1 MSTTNDH
8 PTTLKSAAAGLPLPT
23 TSPDHHVQKRSRELR
38 ERYKGTREQRQKRSQ
53 QLDEASQRQLIMARF
68 RKHRVARV
76 CVYALGLLYLVA
88 ILAEFVA
95 PYDKLERFDTN
106 LFASPSDIHIRD
118 ADGNFHWPFI
128 YTTMSQLDVKT
139 FTYKSVETDTETRHT
154 IRLWAPSEPYK
165 LLGII
170 PLEHRL
176 FGTTSGDPVFLL
188 GADHLG
194 RDQFSR
200 IVYAARISLFI
211 GLAGVALSFF
221 FGIMLGGISGYFGG
235 LTDTIIQRLIEFIM
249 SIPQIPLWM
258 ALSAAIPLGWSGVQ
272 TFFAITL
279 ILSLIGWTD
288 LARVVRGKVISL
300 REEDYV
306 MAARISSARAPQI
319 ILRHLL
325 PGVTSYL
332 VVSLTLAIPFMILG
346 ETALSFLGLGI
357 TPPDVSWGALLQEAQ
372 DVVVISNYPWLLA
385 PAGCVMLVVV
395 LFNFIGDGL
404 RDAVDP
410 YSR

>member
-1 MSTTNDH
+1 MSTPNES
-8 PTTLKSAAAGLPLPT
+8 TTSAAVATGLPAPA

-38 ERYKGTREQRQKRSQ
+38 ERYKGTREQRQKQSQ
-53 QLDEASQRQLIMARF
+53 KLDEASQRDLILARF
-68 RKHRVARV
+68 RKHRIARI
-76 CVYALGLLYLVA
+76 CVYVLGLLYLVA

-95 PYDKLERFDTN
+95 PYDKLDRFDAN
-106 LFASPSDIHIRD
+106 LFASPSRIHLRD
-118 ADGNFHWPFI
+118 QDGNFHWPFV
-128 YTTMSQLDVKT
+128 YTTTSQLNLQD
-139 FTYKSVETDTETRHT
+139 FTYTSVETDTETRHP
-154 IRLWAPSEPYK
+154 IRLFVATDPYK
-165 LLGII
+165 LLGFI

-176 FGTTSGDPVFLL
+176 FGTESGEPVFLI

-200 IVYAARISLFI
+200 IVYAARVSLFI
-211 GLAGVALSFF
+211 GLAGVALSFL
-221 FGIMLGGISGYFGG
+221 FGIVLGGISGYFGG
-235 LTDTIIQRLIEFIM
+235 VIDTVIQRLIEFIM
-249 SIPQIPLWM
+249 CIPQIPLWM
-258 ALSAAIPLGWSGVQ
+258 ALSAAIPLAWSGIQ

-279 ILSLIGWTD
+279 ILSVIGWTD

-306 MAARISSARAPQI
+306 TAARISSARAPQI
-319 ILRHLL
+319 IFRHLL

-385 PAGCVMLVVV
+385 PAACVMLVVV

>member
-1 MSTTNDH
+1 MTSPSTTQ
-8 PTTLKSAAAGLPLPT
+8 KSAAATLAGGPVAV
-23 TSPDHHVQKRSRELR
+23 PDHHVEKRGRELR
-38 ERYKGTREQRQKRSQ
+38 ERYRGTRDKRQKQAKR
-53 QLDEASQRQLIMARF
+53 LDEASQRQLVLARF
-68 RKHRVARV
+68 RKHRVARI
-76 CVYALGLLYLVA
+76 CVYILGLLYLVA

-95 PYDKLERFDTN
+95 PYDKLERFETR
-106 LFASPSDIHIRD
+106 LFSSPTAIHIRD

-128 YTTMSQLDVKT
+128 YSTKSQLNMKD
-139 FTYKSVETDTETRHT
+139 FTYMSVEDEAGPRHP
-154 IRLWAPSEPYK
+154 IRLFAASEPYK
-165 LLGII
+165 LLGVI
-170 PLEHRL
+170 PMNHRL
-176 FGTTSGDPVFLL
+176 FGTDSSEPIFLL
-188 GADHLG
+188 GSDHLG

-200 IVYAARISLFI
+200 IVYAARISLFV
-211 GLAGVALSFF
+211 GLAGVAMSFV
-221 FGIMLGGISGYFGG
+221 FGITLGGISGYFGG
-235 LTDTIIQRLIEFIM
+235 VTDMVIQRFIEFIM

-258 ALSAAIPLGWSGVQ
+258 ALSAAIPLGWTGVQ

-306 MAARISSARAPQI
+306 TAARISSARAPQI
-319 ILRHLL
+319 IVRHLL

-357 TPPDVSWGALLQEAQ
+357 TPPDVSWGSLLQEAQ
-372 DVVVISNYPWLLA
+372 DVVVIANYPWLLA
-385 PAGCVMLVVV
+385 PAACVMLVVV